1 MVTRTIGAVPASADA
16 VVIGAGAFGFSTA
29 YHLAAM
35 GAGQVVLLDQ
45 YEPGTQV
52 SPKAAG
58 LFKMIQ
64 STETNTR
71 LCSLSR
77 TIVTTFARETGVAM
91 PYEAS
96 GSLFVGRK
104 PGHARMIDAEVEN
117 ARRWGVDIDLV
128 NGADVRGLC
137 PFIESDGVVAAYFVP
152 DDFYIE
158 EPRSMLMAYWQAG
171 LTRGMQVF
179 GHNPAI
185 GLTVKDAR
193 IAGVSTTN
201 GFIET
206 ETVVD
211 CAGIWSRSVARM
223 AGTDVLVQ
231 PVRHQLRISEPID
244 GIDAGMPI
252 VRITDASAYVRPA
265 RGGLMYGGFE
275 ADPLPM
281 PVVPEDRF
289 TVDMVELD
297 PDIPEQFRQS
307 IEGSIPALRSISI
320 QEDRGGVFTMTADGR
335 LMVGPIETVHGF
347 WVATGCNGSGFSLAS
362 AVGRC
367 LAEWITDGEPSID
380 LSDLAPDRFEGQSIG
395 ADELESR
402 SRWHYANYYTP
413 QA

>member
-1 MVTRTIGAVPASADA
+1 MARRSGVVVPASADV
-16 VVIGAGAFGFSTA
+16 VVIGAGAFGFATA

-71 LCSLSR
+71 LASLSR
-77 TIVTTFARETGVAM
+77 RIVTTFARETGVAM

-96 GSLFVGRK
+96 GSLFVART
-104 PGHARMIDAEVEN
+104 PQHARMIEAEVEH
-117 ARRWGVDIDLV
+117 ARRWGVRIELI
-128 NGADVRGLC
+128 GHSDVRGLC
-137 PFIESDGVVAAYFVP
+137 PFLEPDGILACYLVP

-171 LTRGMQVF
+171 FAQGMQVC
-179 GHNPAI
+179 GHTPAT
-185 GLTVKDAR
+185 GVSVRNGR
-193 IAGVSTTN
+193 IVGVSTPD
-201 GFIET
+201 GLIET
-206 ETVVD
+206 GTIVD

-223 AGTDVLVQ
+223 AGTDVHVQ
-231 PVRHQLRISEPID
+231 PMRHQLRISEPID
-244 GIDAGMPI
+244 SIDAGMPI
-252 VRITDASAYVRPA
+252 VRVTDASAYVRPA

-275 ADPLPM
+275 ADPVPLPL
-281 PVVPEDRF
+281 VPEERF
-289 TVDMVELD
+289 TVDMVALD
-297 PDIPEQFRQS
+297 SDVPEQFRQAL
-307 IEGSIPALRSISI
+307 EGSIPVLRGVSA

-335 LMVGPIETVHGF
+335 LMAGPIASVAGF

-362 AVGRC
+362 AVGRS
-367 LAEWITDGEPSID
+367 LAELIIDGTSAID
-380 LSDLAPDRFEGQSIG
+380 LKVLSPDRFDGAGID
-395 ADELESR
+395 ADELEAR
-402 SRWHYANYYTP
+402 SRWQYANYYTP